1 MITQLTELRKIN
13 LLIYYLYSSTSL
25 VRASLVRGPSVVRG
39 FNRQNFSSRPLKI
52 AAKLR
57 NIFA

>member
-1 MITQLTELRKIN
+1 M
-13 LLIYYLYSSTSL
+13 YSSTSL

-39 FNRQNFSSRPLKI
+39 FNRQNFLSRPLKI